1 MIRRPPRST
10 QGVSSAASDVYKRQT
25 TPPHK
30 KNLRDSTG
38 KTFNSKIFTVQPQ
51 HRPCASD
58 EENHTTHAS
67 NKATPAIHYD
77 QTAHHDTKRAP
88 QGDIAIK
95 GSRHHHQH
103 TPTHTKM
110 QARHATM
117 HTTTNHKQKQK
128 STLAHYRV
136 LTQHT
141 HTQPAA
147 TLIATNQRRHQR

>member
-1 MIRRPPRST
+1 M
-10 QGVSSAASDVYKRQT
+10 
-25 TPPHK
+25 
-30 KNLRDSTG
+30 
-38 KTFNSKIFTVQPQ
+38 QPQ

-67 NKATPAIHYD
+67 NRATPAIHYD
-77 QTAHHDTKRAP
+77 QTAHHDTKHAP

-141 HTQPAA
+141 RSHNNNRGKMNLHNHPTQSQTAMKF
-147 TLIATNQRRHQR
+147 TRHQKLTQKQPQQAAEQHHNHPTPHNTNPQHKGVKSERR

>member
-1 MIRRPPRST
+1 MKSPNPT
-10 QGVSSAASDVYKRQT
+10 KTNHT
-25 TPPHK
+25 TPQ
-30 KNLRDSTG
+30 R
-38 KTFNSKIFTVQPQ
+38 KTREAVLAKPSIQKIFTVQPQ

-67 NKATPAIHYD
+67 NRATPAIHYD

-103 TPTHTKM
+103 TPTHTTV

-141 HTQPAA
+141 
-147 TLIATNQRRHQR
+147 